1 MSRGQGSGCLPSAGL
16 KGLVCFPGAPPASPH
31 NDGVCA
37 CEERGPGWGQGV
49 LESGQRPGQL
59 TPALQV
65 HHSIQVIRDGVPGI
79 GDELGEAGIHFLL
92 HLIVSARKMA
102 VVNHWASLKA
112 SCSPE

>member
-31 NDGVCA
+31 NEGVCA
-37 CEERGPGWGQGV
+37 GEERGPGWGQGV

-65 HHSIQVIRDGVPGI
+65 QHSIQVIRDGVPGV

-102 VVNHWASLKA
+102 VVNQWASVKA
-112 SCSPE
+112 SPSPA